1 MGYDRGVS
9 TVQERREALTRVFHR
24 ARSCERCPELVATR
38 TQVVFGSGNADAD
51 LMFIGEAPG
60 RDEDR
65 DGIPFVGR
73 SGKLLTELL
82 GEVGLDREDV
92 FIANVLKCRPPDN
105 RNPAAREI
113 ANCREYLEEQL
124 ELIRPAVVCTL
135 GNFST
140 KLIRDRPD
148 KITDVRGRPEIITI
162 GTRSVRLL
170 PLLHPA
176 AALYTRSNID
186 LLRADIALIPG
197 LLALGEPAQP
207 VPDPPPA
214 EVAAAPVPAEPS
226 PAPEEPAAPA
236 TPGLM
241 PEAPPAKDQLGLF

>member
-1 MGYDRGVS
+1 MS

-60 RDEDR
+60 KDEDR

-73 SGKLLTELL
+73 SGRLLTELL
-82 GEVGLDREDV
+82 EEVGIEREDV

-113 ANCREYLEEQL
+113 TNCREYLEEQL
-124 ELIRPAVVCTL
+124 ELIRPKVVCTL

-140 KLIRDRPD
+140 KLIRDQPD

-162 GTRSVRLL
+162 GSRSVRLL

-197 LLALGEPAQP
+197 LLGLQEPPQP
-207 VPDPPPA
+207 APEPPPA
-214 EVAAAPVPAEPS
+214 PAAVVEPDAPPEP
-226 PAPEEPAAPA
+226 EPAAPQEPA
-236 TPGLM
+236 GPGVM